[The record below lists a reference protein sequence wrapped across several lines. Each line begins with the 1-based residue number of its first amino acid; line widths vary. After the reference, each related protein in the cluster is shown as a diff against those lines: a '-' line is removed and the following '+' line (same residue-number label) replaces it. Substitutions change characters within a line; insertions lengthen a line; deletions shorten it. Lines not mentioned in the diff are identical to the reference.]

1 MKSFLVEQGR
11 ERHVMREKELL
22 NTLKHE
28 NIIKLIATFQDDK
41 NLFFVFEHAENG
53 MLEDLIKMCK
63 RRLGEDLIKIYMAQL
78 VNFLEYMQKNDVMH
92 RDLKPQNIM
101 LDAEY
106 NIKVIDFGDAK
117 KQ

>member
-1 MKSFLVEQGR
+1 
-11 ERHVMREKELL
+11 MREKLIL
-22 NTLKHE
+22 NTLKHP
-28 NIIKLIATFQDDK
+28 NIIELITTFQDEN
-41 NLFFVFEHAENG
+41 NLYFVFEHAENG

-78 VNFLEYMQKNDVMH
+78 VNFLEYMQQNSIMH

-101 LDAEY
+101 LDGEY

-117 KQ
+117 K